1 MGVLIKKLFFVFMFS
16 ILLVVSVYAVSRGS
30 GGSLDNDDV
39 NETDEDSDE
48 DIGDNDTIER
58 EDSDNPRMENFRDRF
73 MIRSKMMEDKLKT
86 PRAMEIRRKLNN
98 MKLERVET
106 SGLRCFDEDDI
117 EDRVRCR
124 LNLSRPE
131 LRKEYKLE
139 YLPEECRTIDN
150 MTERQNCVRR
160 YAQLQ
165 KCWKFIG
172 NERMGCVDHE
182 LNITVIKE
190 QKRECN
196 LLDENEK
203 QGCKKRL
210 KDNVYHRIKFKF
222 YNLEEK
228 AERFLERGWVNQET
242 VTAFIANLEIKK
254 TEFNEAATK
263 EEKRKVI
270 LEVRELWTE
279 FLKGVNMPD
288 TKVEEENETEG

>member
-1 MGVLIKKLFFVFMFS
+1 MKKLFLVFILS

-30 GGSLDNDDV
+30 GGSLDDSDDV
-39 NETDEDSDE
+39 NEIDEDSND
-48 DIGDNDTIER
+48 DIGNNDTIEK
-58 EDSDNPRMENFRDRF
+58 EDSDDNRMENFRDRF
-73 MIRSKMMEDKLKT
+73 MIRSKMMRDELRT
-86 PRAMEIRRKLNN
+86 PRAMEIRRKLNDI
-98 MKLERVET
+98 KLERVET
-106 SGLRCFDEDDI
+106 SGLKCFEEGDI

-124 LNLSRPE
+124 LNLSRVE

-150 MTERQNCVRR
+150 MTERQQCVRR
-160 YAQLQ
+160 YAKLQ

-172 NERMGCVDHE
+172 DERMRCVDHE
-182 LNITVIKE
+182 LNITKIKE

-203 QGCKKRL
+203 QECKKRL

-228 AERFLERGWVNQET
+228 AERFLERGWVDQET
-242 VTAFIANLEIKK
+242 VTVFIANLEIKK
-254 TEFNEAATK
+254 AEFNEATTK

-270 LEVRELWTE
+270 LGVRELWKE
-279 FLKGVNMPD
+279 FLKSVNRPD
-288 TKVEEENETEG
+288 KVGEENETEG

>member
-1 MGVLIKKLFFVFMFS
+1 MKKVFLAFVFA
-16 ILLVVSVYAVSRGS
+16 ILLVVSVYAASRGS
-30 GGSLDNDDV
+30 GGSLDDDV
-39 NETDEDSDE
+39 NEIDAD
-48 DIGDNDTIER
+48 DNDT
-58 EDSDNPRMENFRDRF
+58 DSDDSLNEARGNMIEERGEIREERRQ
-73 MIRSKMMEDKLKT
+73 IRSKMMEDKLKT
-86 PRAMEIRRKLNN
+86 PRAMEIRRKLNDI
-98 MKLERVET
+98 KLERVET
-106 SGLRCFDEDDI
+106 SGLRCFEEDDI

-124 LNLSRPE
+124 LNLSRVE

-172 NERMGCVDHE
+172 DERMRCVDHE
-182 LNITVIKE
+182 LNITKIKE

-203 QGCKKRL
+203 QECRKRL

-222 YNLEEK
+222 YNLEDK
-228 AERFLERGWVNQET
+228 AERFLDRGWVDNET
-242 VTAFIANLEIKK
+242 VAVFIANLEIKK
-254 TEFNEAATK
+254 AEFNEAATK

-270 LEVRELWTE
+270 LEVRELWKE
-279 FLKGVNMPD
+279 FLKSVNWPD
-288 TKVEEENETEG
+288 KEVEEENETEG

>member
-1 MGVLIKKLFFVFMFS
+1 MKKLFLVFILS

-30 GGSLDNDDV
+30 GGSLDDSDDV
-39 NETDEDSDE
+39 NEIDEDSND
-48 DIGDNDTIER
+48 DIGNNDTIEK
-58 EDSDNPRMENFRDRF
+58 EDSDDNRMENFRDRF
-73 MIRSKMMEDKLKT
+73 MIRSKMMRDELRT
-86 PRAMEIRRKLNN
+86 PRAMEIRRKLNDI
-98 MKLERVET
+98 KLERVET
-106 SGLRCFDEDDI
+106 SGLKCFEEGDI

-124 LNLSRPE
+124 LNLSRVE

-150 MTERQNCVRR
+150 MTERQQCVRR
-160 YAQLQ
+160 YAKLQ

-172 NERMGCVDHE
+172 DERMRCVDHE
-182 LNITVIKE
+182 LNITKIKE

-203 QGCKKRL
+203 QECKKRL

-228 AERFLERGWVNQET
+228 AERFLDRGWVDQET
-242 VTAFIANLEIKK
+242 VTVFIANLEIKK
-254 TEFNEAATK
+254 AEFNEATTK

-270 LEVRELWTE
+270 LGVRELWKE
-279 FLKGVNMPD
+279 FLKSVNRPD
-288 TKVEEENETEG
+288 KVGEENETEG